1 MKIRLPY
8 GTNQLETD
16 IPAENVAYILEP
28 KEYPGVPDERE
39 AILQA
44 VRNPIGRGPLMEAV
58 TPAGRV
64 VVIVT
69 DNTRPCPDGRILPP
83 LLSELETIVPRD
95 NITVLIALGLHAP
108 MTEAQ
113 MIQKYGNDVVRNYRV
128 MNHDPGQTVFLGT
141 TSTGTPVEVNPRVVE
156 ADIVVSTGF
165 IEPHFFAGFSGGR
178 KSIAPGVSSGR
189 TIRKNHG
196 YDMISHPRAKA
207 GILEGNPIHEDM
219 VEMARMAGLDFIVN
233 VILNKQREISH
244 VFAGDLVKAHEAGC
258 RTAREVFGV
267 EVPRQVDICIVTNSG
282 APLDLDLYQTCKGI
296 DTAALITRPGGI
308 IIAVSAC
315 ESGIGPAS
323 FQNMHSRCSCPAD
336 ILQHIQHD
344 ETGVG
349 WQNLILAKAQEQRD
363 IYLVSE
369 LDEECVPAMMMTPM
383 ATVED
388 AVDAAL
394 AKLGKNAT
402 IGVIP
407 EGPLVLPCFTS

>member
-1 MKIRLPY
+1 MNIRLPY
-8 GTNQLETD
+8 GTNQLEAE
-16 IPAENVAYILEP
+16 IPAENVAYVLEP
-28 KEYPGVPDERE
+28 KDYPGVPDERE
-39 AILQA
+39 AILRA

-58 TPAGRV
+58 TPSSKV

-83 LLSELETIVPRD
+83 LLAELETIVPRE
-95 NITVLIALGLHAP
+95 NITILIALGLHAP

-113 MIQKYGNDVVRNYRV
+113 MIQKYGNDVMRNYRV
-128 MNHDPGQTVFLGT
+128 MNHDPEQTVFLGT
-141 TSTGTPVEVNPRVVE
+141 TSQGTVVEVNPRIVE

-189 TIRKNHG
+189 AIRKNHG
-196 YDMISHPRAKA
+196 YDMISHPKSKA
-207 GILEGNPIHEDM
+207 GILEGNLIHEDM
-219 VEMARMAGLDFIVN
+219 VEIARMAGLDFIVN

-244 VFAGDLVKAHEAGC
+244 VFAGDLVEAHEAGC
-258 RTAREVFGV
+258 RAAREVFGV
-267 EVPRQVDICIVTNSG
+267 EVPREVDICIVTNSG

-296 DTAALITRPGGI
+296 DTAALVTRPGGI

-323 FQNMHSRCSCPAD
+323 FRDLHGRCSCPAE
-336 ILQHIQHD
+336 ILQAIQHD
-344 ETGVG
+344 ESGVG
-349 WQNLILAKAQEQRD
+349 WQNLILARAQEQQEV
-363 IYLVSE
+363 YLVSE
-369 LDEECVPAMMMTPM
+369 LATDSVLPMLMTPM
-383 ATVED
+383 ATVEE

-394 AKLGKNAT
+394 AKLGKDAT

-407 EGPLVLPCFTS
+407 EGPLVLPCLTP